1 MSEEGHRIGAGVD
14 GGRVIVKGLGPGKPW
29 ILYVSSACWRTHADR
44 CHLQNRSLFCLHH
57 PAADH
62 PKVMFVFSS
71 GTTTF
76 YFQTERSAFH
86 SRIDIRRFRD
96 AHCSI
101 SALATKVV
109 SIRDSVASSE

>member
-1 MSEEGHRIGAGVD
+1 METGASPR
-14 GGRVIVKGLGPGKPW
+14 GRARGR
-29 ILYVSSACWRTHADR
+29 ILYLSSACRRADADR
-44 CHLQNRSLFCLHH
+44 CHLQDRSLLCLHH

-71 GTTTF
+71 GSTTF
-76 YFQTERSAFH
+76 RFETERSAFH

-101 SALATKVV
+101 SALATKVG
-109 SIRDSVASSE
+109 SIRDSVTSSE